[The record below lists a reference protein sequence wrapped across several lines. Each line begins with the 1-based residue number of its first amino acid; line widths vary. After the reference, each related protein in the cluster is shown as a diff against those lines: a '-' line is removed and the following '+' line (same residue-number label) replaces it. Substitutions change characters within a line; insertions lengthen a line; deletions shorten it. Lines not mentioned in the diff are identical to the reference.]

1 MTTHPATLRQSVR
14 LPHPTTLI
22 ALVVAALVCVPVV
35 AVIWLAFNP
44 EENIWPHL
52 LQTVLP
58 GYVSTTLILMV
69 TVAAG
74 TLTIGVICAWLV
86 TFYEFPGRGFFTWG
100 LLLPFAVPAYVIAYV
115 YTDLLEYAGPVQ
127 TWLRSVFGWQSA
139 ADYYFPPIRTLGG
152 AATMLTLVLYPYVY
166 LLTRAAFAEQS
177 PSMLDAAR
185 VLGHRSGA
193 AFFRVTLPLA
203 RPAVA
208 VGVAMVMMETL
219 NDFGTVDYFAVRTL
233 SAGIYDVW
241 LGMNNLGGSAQIASL
256 LLIFVLMMVGLERI
270 GRRRQRHFQPA
281 SSRFRSMSRLPL
293 RRRQALLATT
303 ICALPVILG
312 FVLPAVVLGRFAID
326 HFAESWTEDFRQT
339 AINSLTISSIG
350 ALTTVAIAVM
360 LAYAARMRPGPV
372 LAYCNRVA
380 SVGYSVPGA
389 VLALGVLVPFAAFDN
404 AVDAWLRAQFDISSG
419 LLLSGTVFAVVFAY
433 VVRFMAVALGAVES
447 SLGKITPSMDMA
459 ARTLGHGP
467 LEVLRRVHIPLM
479 RSGLLTASLVVFVD
493 CMKELPATLV
503 LRPFNYETLATY
515 VYQYASDELLQESS
529 LAALLIV
536 ATGLIPVLLLSRTI
550 DHSRE
555 LQRRD

>member
-1 MTTHPATLRQSVR
+1 MLQGSLRSVR
-14 LPHPTTLI
+14 PTTVLAI
-22 ALVVAALVCVPVV
+22 GVAALVCVPVI

-52 LQTVLP
+52 LDTVLP
-58 GYVSTTLILMV
+58 GYITTTLILMIS
-69 TVAAG
+69 VAAG
-74 TLTIGVICAWLV
+74 TLIIGVVCAWLV

-127 TWLRSVFGWQSA
+127 SALRGLFGWQSA

-152 AATMLTLVLYPYVY
+152 AATMLTLVLYPYIY

-185 VLGHRSGA
+185 ALGHRSGA

-241 LGMNNLGGSAQIASL
+241 LGMNNLGGSAQIATL
-256 LLIFVLMMVGLERI
+256 LLLFVLMMIGLERI

-281 SSRFRSMSRLPL
+281 SSRFRSMSRIPL
-293 RRRQALLATT
+293 RGHQSAIATL
-303 ICALPVILG
+303 ICALPVTLGFLLPAIILG
-312 FVLPAVVLGRFAID
+312 RYAVA
-326 HFAESWTEDFRQT
+326 HFADSWTEDFRQT
-339 AINSLTISSIG
+339 ALNSLTISALG
-350 ALTTVAIAVM
+350 AFATVCLAVT
-360 LAYAARMRPGPV
+360 LAYAARMSPGP
-372 LAYCNRVA
+372 LLGYCNRVA

-404 AVDAWLRAQFDISSG
+404 ALDAWLRSQFDISSG
-419 LLLSGTVFAVVFAY
+419 LLLSGTVFAILFAY

-459 ARTLGHGP
+459 ARTLGHRP
-467 LEVLRRVHIPLM
+467 FQIMRRIHIPLM
-479 RSGLLTASLVVFVD
+479 RSGLLTAMLVVFVD

-515 VYQYASDELLQESS
+515 VYQYASDELLKESA

-536 ATGLIPVLLLSRTI
+536 ATGLIPVLLLSVTI
-550 DHSRE
+550 DRSRD
-555 LQRRD
+555 LQRRE

>member
-1 MTTHPATLRQSVR
+1 MRRSFR

-22 ALVVAALVCVPVV
+22 ALLVAGLVCVPVI

-58 GYVSTTLILMV
+58 GYVLTTLTLMI

-74 TLTIGVICAWLV
+74 TLMIGVVCAWLV
-86 TFYEFPGRGFFTWG
+86 TFYDFPGRGFFTWG

-127 TWLRSVFGWQSA
+127 TWLRGLFGWQSA

-185 VLGHRSGA
+185 ALGHRSGA

-241 LGMNNLGGSAQIASL
+241 LGMNNLGGSAQIATL
-256 LLIFVLMMVGLERI
+256 LLLFVLMMVGLERI

-293 RRRQALLATT
+293 SGRQAALATV

-312 FVLPAVVLGRFAID
+312 FLLPATVLGQYAID
-326 HFAESWTEDFRQT
+326 HFAESWTEDFRRT
-339 AINSLTISSIG
+339 AINSLTISSVG
-350 ALTTVAIAVM
+350 ALATVSIAVV
-360 LAYAARMRPGPV
+360 LAYAARMRPGPA

-404 AVDAWLRAQFDISSG
+404 ALDDWLRSHFDISSG

-433 VVRFMAVALGAVES
+433 MVRFMAVALGAVES

-467 LEVLRRVHIPLM
+467 MEILRRVHIPLM
-479 RSGLLTASLVVFVD
+479 RSGLLTATLVVFVD

-515 VYQYASDELLQESS
+515 VYQYASDELLKESA

-550 DHSRE
+550 DRSRE
-555 LQRRD
+555 LSRRD